1 MLWLIDDRIDAS
13 TRDAG
18 TRKNPNARPDAYA
31 ANNVVPAGNAA
42 KTTAPRS
49 APIKAAS
56 CFTSK
61 EASPA
66 RTTCQATKP
75 MTAPK
80 HPDPNIS
87 KVIVLP
93 RSPCLTR
100 IRQRNRLTCV
110 TPQTLRGIAAYLVP
124 SGSVTSACLLVISAT
139 SNSMPHSLARCS
151 AAGCRQPIPVGLSGR
166 PIPEQ
171 HRRQV
176 VRRLMPR
183 AYDRPGSAR
192 RTAPGSGRACKSAS
206 S

>member
-18 TRKNPNARPDAYA
+18 TRKNPNAKPDEYA

-61 EASPA
+61 EASPV

-93 RSPCLTR
+93 RSPCLTA
-100 IRQRNRLTCV
+100 N
-110 TPQTLRGIAAYLVP
+110 A
-124 SGSVTSACLLVISAT
+124 
-139 SNSMPHSLARCS
+139 S
-151 AAGCRQPIPVGLSGR
+151 AAGAARSRAAARPPIHIWAR
-166 PIPEQ
+166 PRLVKPE
-171 HRRQV
+171 RQV
-176 VRRLMPR
+176 RVRLQAFVRHHRAVIPIMPR
-183 AYDRPGSAR
+183 QR
-192 RTAPGSGRACKSAS
+192 
-206 S
+206 